1 MSPMPPVPSTS
12 QPRQASVDCGA
23 DAANGTNQAP
33 VPLLALLQ
41 ERLEPL
47 RELCERYGVE
57 KLELFGS
64 AAKGTFGPASSA
76 INLIAAFRNRR
87 QGDYA
92 QAILGHLAHEPTLSA
107 RCLVERL
114 RLS

>member
-1 MSPMPPVPSTS
+1 MSPMPPVSSTS
-12 QPRQASVDCGA
+12 EPRHASGDCEA
-23 DAANGTNQAP
+23 DTANGMKQAP
-33 VPLLALLQ
+33 APLPALLQ
-41 ERLEPL
+41 VRLELL

-64 AAKGTFGPASSA
+64 AAKGTFGPACSA

-92 QAILGHLAHEPTLSA
+92 QAILGHLAIEPALSA
-107 RCLVERL
+107 RRLVE
-114 RLS
+114 